1 MYLVTIKNG
10 EEEYIINEASSNSN
24 NRIIGK
30 IKQGINTIN
39 SFEFT
44 IYPNNIGFDKIKPY
58 KTVIE
63 VLNTKTNKYEFK
75 GRVLT
80 LTSDMESNGLISK
93 TYVCESELAYL
104 LDTVQM
110 WKKLQNETVE
120 GYLKRLL
127 KTHNEK
133 VPMEKQFQVGNVT
146 VVDNNDSIYRY
157 IAYET
162 TKKNIDDDLIGK
174 LGGELQVR
182 YEGDVRYL
190 DYLEEI
196 GEKKETEIRL
206 AKNIKDISSEI
217 NPAGFYTRIF
227 PLGYKTS
234 NDANNEARLTIE
246 KVNGTA
252 YIDDEEAIA
261 EFGIIEGFITYDD
274 VKEAKKLVTKGKNY
288 LASQKILTSNK
299 VNALDLSLIGI
310 DIDSFEVG
318 NYYPLKHEL
327 LGIDYYVRIV
337 EKTISIENP
346 RSTEITLGERK
357 KDIKTYQ
364 LEAKNNA
371 TQASNVTT
379 TLERIDSD
387 IATNNQV
394 TTALGEA
401 VSIMREE
408 IEMLKTEIQTLKGG
422 EGDNE

>member
-44 IYPNNIGFDKIKPY
+44 IYPNNEGFDKIQPY
-58 KTVIE
+58 KTTVE

-120 GYLKRLL
+120 GHLKRLL

-133 VPMEKQFQVGNVT
+133 VPVEKQFQAGNVT

-182 YEGDVRYL
+182 YEGDARYL
-190 DYLEEI
+190 DYLEDI

-217 NPAGFYTRIF
+217 NLAGFYTRIF
-227 PLGYKTS
+227 PLGAKTS
-234 NDANNEARLTIE
+234 DASDNETRLTIE

-252 YIDDEEAIA
+252 YINDKEAIA
-261 EFGIIEGFITYDD
+261 EFGIIEGFITYDN
-274 VKEAKKLVTKGKNY
+274 VKEAKNLVTKAKNY

-387 IATNNQV
+387 IAASNQV

>member
-133 VPMEKQFQVGNVT
+133 VPM
-146 VVDNNDSIYRY
+146 
-157 IAYET
+157 
-162 TKKNIDDDLIGK
+162 
-174 LGGELQVR
+174 
-182 YEGDVRYL
+182 
-190 DYLEEI
+190 
-196 GEKKETEIRL
+196 
-206 AKNIKDISSEI
+206 
-217 NPAGFYTRIF
+217 
-227 PLGYKTS
+227 
-234 NDANNEARLTIE
+234 
-246 KVNGTA
+246 
-252 YIDDEEAIA
+252 
-261 EFGIIEGFITYDD
+261 
-274 VKEAKKLVTKGKNY
+274 
-288 LASQKILTSNK
+288 
-299 VNALDLSLIGI
+299 
-310 DIDSFEVG
+310 
-318 NYYPLKHEL
+318 
-327 LGIDYYVRIV
+327 
-337 EKTISIENP
+337 
-346 RSTEITLGERK
+346 
-357 KDIKTYQ
+357 
-364 LEAKNNA
+364 
-371 TQASNVTT
+371 
-379 TLERIDSD
+379 
-387 IATNNQV
+387 
-394 TTALGEA
+394 
-401 VSIMREE
+401 
-408 IEMLKTEIQTLKGG
+408 
-422 EGDNE
+422 